1 MNRNHVTLR
10 FHLKRPVDANALAE
24 LLPRLAPEL
33 FAVDD
38 APGAVYSAHFAIQD
52 EETLLFL
59 GDFNGELPEFM
70 AALAKAAGPMFDDM
84 FSPVENSLAG

>member
-10 FHLKRPVDANALAE
+10 LPLKTPVNANALAE

-33 FAVDD
+33 FAQSD
-38 APGAVYSAHFAIQD
+38 PLGAVYSSHLAIQD
-52 EETLLFL
+52 EDTLLFL
-59 GDFNGELPEFM
+59 GDFDGECAEFM
-70 AALAKAAGPMFDDM
+70 AALAKAAGPVFDDL